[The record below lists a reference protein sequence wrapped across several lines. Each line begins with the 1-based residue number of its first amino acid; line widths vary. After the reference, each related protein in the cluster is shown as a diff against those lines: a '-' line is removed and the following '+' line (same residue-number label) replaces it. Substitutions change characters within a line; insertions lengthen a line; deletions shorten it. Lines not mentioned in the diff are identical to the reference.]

1 MLEFTDGKIIPIDLK
16 DEMKRSYM
24 LYSMSVIVGRAL
36 PDVRDGLKPI
46 HRRILYAMNEI
57 GLTSDKPHRKSAT
70 IVGEVMGKYHPH
82 GDAAIYD
89 ALVRMAQ
96 DFSQRYPLI
105 DGHGNFGSV
114 DGDPP
119 AAMRYTEA
127 RMARI
132 SQKLLADID
141 KDTVDFQPN
150 FDESLKEPV
159 VLPCR
164 FPNLLVNGS
173 SGIAVGMA
181 TNIPPHNLREVID
194 GVIMLID
201 NPDAKVEDLMTVIKG
216 PDFPT
221 AGIIVGKEGIRS
233 AYTTGRGSIR
243 IRAAAQIESLS
254 GGRNRIIVSEI
265 PYQVNKSR
273 LIEHIAEL
281 VRDKKI
287 DGITDLRDESDRE
300 GIRIVIDVRRDANP
314 NVILNQ
320 LYRHTQMQTTFGVIM
335 LVIVNGEPKL
345 LDLKSVISHYIE
357 YQKEIVVRRTR
368 FDLNKAEG
376 RAHILEG
383 LKIALDNLD
392 AVINLIRSSR
402 TPDIAREGL
411 MKSFNLT
418 EKQAQAILDMRLQR
432 LTGLE
437 RRKIEDELKDIMD
450 LIKELKGILADEQK
464 VLQIIKDELSEIK
477 ETFGDDRRTRI
488 TAGSSDFDVEDL
500 IAEEDIAVTLTH
512 QGYIKRMP
520 LNTYKSQR
528 RGGRGIT
535 ATNPKE
541 EDFVEH
547 LFIATT
553 LNYILF
559 FTDKGRVYSLKAY
572 EIPEASRQARGTAI
586 VNLIPLMPDET
597 IRAVIPIR
605 TFAPDKYLLMATRR
619 GIVKKT
625 ALEEFDTK
633 RKTGLLAIR
642 LDPDD
647 DLVSVKR
654 TTGNQEIIIVTAQ
667 GLALRFSEED
677 VRPMG
682 RSARGVIGIRLGDGD
697 TVIGMDVVREDRD
710 LLVVTENGYGK
721 RTPLNQ
727 YRTYASRGGR
737 GVKAI
742 TLTDKTGLAVA
753 IKVLEGD
760 DELMCIS
767 AEGVVIRMDAA
778 DISQQGRGGAG
789 CSSYAPRPRRQ
800 SRFHSTDRD
809 EERWIEPAW
818 G

>member
-368 FDLNKAEG
+368 FDLNKAEE

-411 MKSFNLT
+411 MKNFNLT

-437 RRKIEDELKDIMD
+437 RRKIEDELKDIME

-605 TFAPDKYLLMATRR
+605 TFAPDKYLIMATRH

-654 TTGNQEIIIVTAQ
+654 TTGNQEMIIVTAQ

-742 TLTDKTGLAVA
+742 KLTDKTGLAVA

-778 DISQQGRGGAG
+778 DISQQGRGAQGVRVMRLDPEDKVVSIAQIVTKNG
-789 CSSYAPRPRRQ
+789 
-800 SRFHSTDRD
+800 
-809 EERWIEPAW
+809 

>member
-437 RRKIEDELKDIMD
+437 RRKIEDELKDIMN

-654 TTGNQEIIIVTAQ
+654 TTGNQEMIIVTAQ

-778 DISQQGRGGAG
+778 DISQQGRGAQGVRVMRLDPEDKVVSIAQIVTKNG
-789 CSSYAPRPRRQ
+789 
-800 SRFHSTDRD
+800 
-809 EERWIEPAW
+809 

>member
-1 MLEFTDGKIIPIDLK
+1 LLEFTDGKIIPIDLK

-437 RRKIEDELKDIMD
+437 RRKIEDELKDIME

-778 DISQQGRGGAG
+778 DISQQGRGAQGVRVMRLDPEDKVVSIAQIVTKNG
-789 CSSYAPRPRRQ
+789 
-800 SRFHSTDRD
+800 
-809 EERWIEPAW
+809 

>member
-392 AVINLIRSSR
+392 AVINLIRSSP

-437 RRKIEDELKDIMD
+437 RRKIEDELKDIMN

-464 VLQIIKDELSEIK
+464 VLQIIKEELLEIK

-778 DISQQGRGGAG
+778 DISQQGRGAQGVRVMRLDPEDKVVSIAQIVTKNG
-789 CSSYAPRPRRQ
+789 
-800 SRFHSTDRD
+800 
-809 EERWIEPAW
+809 

>member
-368 FDLNKAEG
+368 FDLNKAEE

-411 MKSFNLT
+411 MKNFNLT

-437 RRKIEDELKDIMD
+437 RRKIEDELKDIME

-464 VLQIIKDELSEIK
+464 VLQIIKEELLEIK

-778 DISQQGRGGAG
+778 DISQQGRGAQGVRVMRLDPEDKVVSIAQIVTKNG
-789 CSSYAPRPRRQ
+789 
-800 SRFHSTDRD
+800 
-809 EERWIEPAW
+809 

>member
-368 FDLNKAEG
+368 FDLNKAEE

-437 RRKIEDELKDIMD
+437 RRKIEDELKDIME

-464 VLQIIKDELSEIK
+464 VLQIIKEELLEIK

-778 DISQQGRGGAG
+778 DISQQGRGAQGVRVMRLDPEDKVVSIAQIVTKNG
-789 CSSYAPRPRRQ
+789 
-800 SRFHSTDRD
+800 
-809 EERWIEPAW
+809 

>member
-1 MLEFTDGKIIPIDLK
+1 LLEFTDGKIIPIDLK

-368 FDLNKAEG
+368 FDLNKAEE

-437 RRKIEDELKDIMD
+437 RRKIEDELKDIMN

-464 VLQIIKDELSEIK
+464 ILQIIKEELLEIK

-654 TTGNQEIIIVTAQ
+654 TTGNQEMIIVTAQ

-742 TLTDKTGLAVA
+742 KLTDKTGLAVA

-778 DISQQGRGGAG
+778 DISQQGRGAQGVRVMRLDPEDKVVSIAQIVTKNG
-789 CSSYAPRPRRQ
+789 
-800 SRFHSTDRD
+800 
-809 EERWIEPAW
+809 

>member
-392 AVINLIRSSR
+392 AVINLIRSSP

-437 RRKIEDELKDIMD
+437 RRKIEDELKDIME

-742 TLTDKTGLAVA
+742 TLTDKTG
-753 IKVLEGD
+753 
-760 DELMCIS
+760 
-767 AEGVVIRMDAA
+767 
-778 DISQQGRGGAG
+778 
-789 CSSYAPRPRRQ
+789 
-800 SRFHSTDRD
+800 
-809 EERWIEPAW
+809 
-818 G
+818 

>member
-1 MLEFTDGKIIPIDLK
+1 MLEFTDGKVIPVDLE

-57 GLTSDKPHRKSAT
+57 GLTSEKPHRKSAT

-96 DFSQRYPLI
+96 DFSQRYILI
-105 DGHGNFGSV
+105 DGHGNFGSI

-127 RMARI
+127 RMAKI

-141 KDTVDFQPN
+141 KDTVNFMPN
-150 FDESLKEPV
+150 FDESLKEPE

-181 TNIPPHNLREVID
+181 TNIPPHNLGEVID
-194 GVIMLID
+194 GTIMLID
-201 NPDAKVEDLMTVIKG
+201 NPDATVEDLMTVIKG

-221 AGIIVGKEGIRS
+221 GALIVGREGIRD
-233 AYTTGRGSIR
+233 AYTTGRGSVR
-243 IRAAAQIESLS
+243 MRARAQIETLS
-254 GGRNRIIVSEI
+254 GGKNRIVVSEI

-273 LIEHIAEL
+273 LIENIAEL

-300 GIRIVIDVRRDANP
+300 GMRIVIDIRRDANP
-314 NVILNQ
+314 HIILNQ
-320 LYRHTQMQTTFGVIM
+320 LYRHTQMQSTFGVIM
-335 LVIVNGEPKL
+335 LVVVNGEPRI
-345 LDLKSVISHYIE
+345 LDLKSTIHYYIE
-357 YQKEIVVRRTR
+357 YQEEVVVRRTK
-368 FDLNKAEG
+368 FDLNKAEE

-392 AVINLIRSSR
+392 AVISLIRASR

-411 MKSFNLT
+411 MKNFNLSQ
-418 EKQAQAILDMRLQR
+418 KQAQAILDMRLQR

-437 RRKIEDELKDIMD
+437 RKKVEDELRDVVK
-450 LIKELKGILADEQK
+450 LIEKLKSILADERK
-464 VLQIIKDELSEIK
+464 VLRIIKDELLEIK
-477 ETFGDDRRTRI
+477 EEFADDRRTKI
-488 TAGSSDFDVEDL
+488 TVGSSEFDVEDL

-512 QGYIKRMP
+512 QGYIKRLP
-520 LNTYKSQR
+520 LNTYRSQR

-535 ATNPKE
+535 GMNTKE

-572 EIPEASRQARGTAI
+572 EVPEASRQARGTAI

-605 TFAPDKYLLMATRR
+605 TFAPDRCLLMGTRH
-619 GIVKKT
+619 GVVKKT
-625 ALEEFDTK
+625 ALPDFDTK
-633 RKTGLLAIR
+633 RKGGLVAIR

-647 DLVSVKR
+647 DLVSVKP
-654 TTGNQEIIIVTAQ
+654 TTGNQDVIIATAQ
-667 GLALRFSEED
+667 GKALRFNERD
-677 VRPMG
+677 VRSMG
-682 RSARGVIGIRLGDGD
+682 RNTRGVRGIDLAKGD
-697 TVIGMDVVREDRD
+697 TVIGMDVVKEDRD
-710 LLVVTENGYGK
+710 FLVVTENGFGK
-721 RTPLNQ
+721 RTPLDQ
-727 YRTYASRGGR
+727 YRTYSRAR
-737 GVKAI
+737 KGVRTI
-742 TLTDKTGLAVA
+742 GLTDKSGLAVA
-753 IKVLEGD
+753 VKVLDGD

-767 AEGVVIRMDAA
+767 AEGIIIRMNVA
-778 DISQQGRGGAG
+778 DIPQQGRAAQGVRVMRLEPGDQVVSIAQVVTRDGG
-789 CSSYAPRPRRQ
+789 
-800 SRFHSTDRD
+800 
-809 EERWIEPAW
+809 
-818 G
+818 

>member
-1 MLEFTDGKIIPIDLK
+1 
-16 DEMKRSYM
+16 
-24 LYSMSVIVGRAL
+24 
-36 PDVRDGLKPI
+36 
-46 HRRILYAMNEI
+46 
-57 GLTSDKPHRKSAT
+57 
-70 IVGEVMGKYHPH
+70 
-82 GDAAIYD
+82 
-89 ALVRMAQ
+89 
-96 DFSQRYPLI
+96 
-105 DGHGNFGSV
+105 
-114 DGDPP
+114 
-119 AAMRYTEA
+119 
-127 RMARI
+127 
-132 SQKLLADID
+132 
-141 KDTVDFQPN
+141 
-150 FDESLKEPV
+150 
-159 VLPCR
+159 
-164 FPNLLVNGS
+164 
-173 SGIAVGMA
+173 
-181 TNIPPHNLREVID
+181 
-194 GVIMLID
+194 
-201 NPDAKVEDLMTVIKG
+201 
-216 PDFPT
+216 
-221 AGIIVGKEGIRS
+221 
-233 AYTTGRGSIR
+233 
-243 IRAAAQIESLS
+243 
-254 GGRNRIIVSEI
+254 
-265 PYQVNKSR
+265 
-273 LIEHIAEL
+273 
-281 VRDKKI
+281 
-287 DGITDLRDESDRE
+287 
-300 GIRIVIDVRRDANP
+300 
-314 NVILNQ
+314 
-320 LYRHTQMQTTFGVIM
+320 MQTTFGVIM

-437 RRKIEDELKDIMD
+437 RRKIEDELKDIMN

-464 VLQIIKDELSEIK
+464 VLQIIKEELLEIK

-654 TTGNQEIIIVTAQ
+654 TTGNQEMIIVTAQ

-778 DISQQGRGGAG
+778 DISQQGRGAQGVRVMRLDPEDKVVSIAQIVTKNG
-789 CSSYAPRPRRQ
+789 
-800 SRFHSTDRD
+800 
-809 EERWIEPAW
+809 

>member
-1 MLEFTDGKIIPIDLK
+1 LLEFTDGKIIPIDLK

-368 FDLNKAEG
+368 FDLNKAEE

-437 RRKIEDELKDIMD
+437 RRKIEDELKDIMN

-464 VLQIIKDELSEIK
+464 VLQIIKEELLEIK

-605 TFAPDKYLLMATRR
+605 TFAPDKYLLMATRH

-778 DISQQGRGGAG
+778 DISQQGRGAQGVRVMRLDPEDKVVSIAQIVTKNG
-789 CSSYAPRPRRQ
+789 
-800 SRFHSTDRD
+800 
-809 EERWIEPAW
+809 

>member
-1 MLEFTDGKIIPIDLK
+1 LLEFTDGKIIPIDLK

-437 RRKIEDELKDIMD
+437 RRKIEDELKDIME

-654 TTGNQEIIIVTAQ
+654 TTGNQEMIIVTAQ

-778 DISQQGRGGAG
+778 DISQQGRGAQGVRVMRLDPEDKVVSIAQIVTKNG
-789 CSSYAPRPRRQ
+789 
-800 SRFHSTDRD
+800 
-809 EERWIEPAW
+809 

>member
-1 MLEFTDGKIIPIDLK
+1 LLEFTDGKIIPIDLK

-368 FDLNKAEG
+368 FDLNKAEE

-437 RRKIEDELKDIMD
+437 RRKIEDELKDIMN

-464 VLQIIKDELSEIK
+464 VLQIIKEELLEIK

-605 TFAPDKYLLMATRR
+605 TFAPDKYLIMATRH

-654 TTGNQEIIIVTAQ
+654 TTGNQEMIIVTAQ

-778 DISQQGRGGAG
+778 DISQQGRGAQGVRVMRLDPEDKVVSIAQIVTKNG
-789 CSSYAPRPRRQ
+789 
-800 SRFHSTDRD
+800 
-809 EERWIEPAW
+809 

>member
-1 MLEFTDGKIIPIDLK
+1 MLEFTDGKVIPIDLE

-46 HRRILYAMNEI
+46 HRRILFAMNEI
-57 GLTSDKPHRKSAT
+57 GLTSEKPHRKSAT

-96 DFSQRYPLI
+96 DFSQRYILI

-127 RMARI
+127 RMAKI

-141 KDTVDFQPN
+141 KDTVDFAPN
-150 FDESLKEPV
+150 FDESLKEPI
-159 VLPCR
+159 VLPSR

-181 TNIPPHNLREVID
+181 TNIPPHNLGEVID
-194 GVIMLID
+194 GTIMLID
-201 NPDAKVEDLMTVIKG
+201 NPDATVEDLMTIIKG

-221 AGIIVGKEGIRS
+221 GALIVGREGIRD
-233 AYTTGRGSIR
+233 AYTTGRGSVR
-243 IRAAAQIESLS
+243 MRARAQIETLS
-254 GGRNRIIVSEI
+254 GGRNRIVVTEI

-273 LIEHIAEL
+273 LIENIAEL

-300 GIRIVIDVRRDANP
+300 GMRIVIDVRRDSNANI
-314 NVILNQ
+314 ILNQ
-320 LYRHTQMQTTFGVIM
+320 LYRHTQMQSTFGVIM
-335 LVIVNGEPKL
+335 LVLVNGEPKI
-345 LDLKSVISHYIE
+345 LDLKDMIHYYIE
-357 YQKEIVVRRTR
+357 HQKEVVVRRTR
-368 FDLNKAEG
+368 FNLNKAEE

-392 AVINLIRSSR
+392 AVISLIRRSR

-411 MKSFNLT
+411 MKNFNLSQ
-418 EKQAQAILDMRLQR
+418 KQAQAILDMRLQR

-437 RRKIEDELKDIMD
+437 RKKIEDELKDVIK
-450 LIKELKGILADEQK
+450 LIEELRGILADERK
-464 VLQIIKDELSEIK
+464 VLHIIKDELLEIK
-477 ETFGDDRRTRI
+477 EEFADGRRTRI
-488 TAGSSDFDVEDL
+488 TVGTSKFDIEDL

-512 QGYIKRMP
+512 QGYIKRLP
-520 LNTYKSQR
+520 LNTYRSQR

-535 ATNPKE
+535 GMNTKE

-553 LNYILF
+553 HNYILF

-572 EIPEASRQARGTAI
+572 EVPEASRQARGTAI
-586 VNLIPLMPDET
+586 VNLIPLLPDET

-605 TFAPDKYLLMATRR
+605 TFAPDRYLLMATRR
-619 GIVKKT
+619 GVVKKT
-625 ALEEFDTK
+625 ALSDFDTK
-633 RKTGLLAIR
+633 RKGGLIAIR
-642 LDPDD
+642 LDAED
-647 DLVSVKR
+647 DLVSVKP
-654 TTGNQEIIIVTAQ
+654 TTGKQEVIIATAQ
-667 GLALRFSEED
+667 GWALRFSEKD
-677 VRPMG
+677 VRSMS
-682 RSARGVIGIRLGDGD
+682 RNARGVIGIRLAKGD
-697 TVIGMDVVREDRD
+697 TVIGMDVVKEDRD
-710 LLVVTENGYGK
+710 FLVVTSNGFGK
-721 RTPLNQ
+721 RTPLDQ
-727 YRTYASRGGR
+727 YRTYSSRAGR
-737 GVKAI
+737 GVRTIK
-742 TLTDKTGLAVA
+742 LTDKSGLAVA
-753 IKVLEGD
+753 VKVLDGD

-767 AEGVVIRMDAA
+767 AEGIVIRMDVA
-778 DISQQGRGGAG
+778 DIPQQGRAAQGVRVMRLEPEDQLVSIAQVVTRNGG
-789 CSSYAPRPRRQ
+789 
-800 SRFHSTDRD
+800 
-809 EERWIEPAW
+809 
-818 G
+818 

>member
-437 RRKIEDELKDIMD
+437 RRKIEDELKDIMN

-464 VLQIIKDELSEIK
+464 VLQIIKEELLEIK

-742 TLTDKTGLAVA
+742 KLTDKTGLAVA

-778 DISQQGRGGAG
+778 DISQQGRGAQGVRVMRLDPEDKVVSIAQIVTKNG
-789 CSSYAPRPRRQ
+789 
-800 SRFHSTDRD
+800 
-809 EERWIEPAW
+809 

>member
-1 MLEFTDGKIIPIDLK
+1 MLEFTDGKVIPVDLE

-57 GLTSDKPHRKSAT
+57 GLTSEKPHRKSAT

-96 DFSQRYPLI
+96 DFSQRYILI
-105 DGHGNFGSV
+105 DGHGNFGSI

-127 RMARI
+127 RMAKI

-141 KDTVDFQPN
+141 KDTVNFMPN
-150 FDESLKEPV
+150 FDESLKEPE

-181 TNIPPHNLREVID
+181 TNIPPHNLGEVID
-194 GVIMLID
+194 GTIMLID
-201 NPDAKVEDLMTVIKG
+201 NPDATVEDLMTVIKG

-221 AGIIVGKEGIRS
+221 GALIVGREGIRD
-233 AYTTGRGSIR
+233 AYTTGRGSVR
-243 IRAAAQIESLS
+243 MRARAQIETLS
-254 GGRNRIIVSEI
+254 GGKNRIVVSEI

-273 LIEHIAEL
+273 LIENIAEL

-300 GIRIVIDVRRDANP
+300 GMRIVIDIRRDANP
-314 NVILNQ
+314 HIILNQ
-320 LYRHTQMQTTFGVIM
+320 LYRHTQMQSTFGVIM
-335 LVIVNGEPKL
+335 LVVVNGEPRI
-345 LDLKSVISHYIE
+345 LDLKSTIHYYIE
-357 YQKEIVVRRTR
+357 YQEEVVVRRTK
-368 FDLNKAEG
+368 FDLNKAEE

-392 AVINLIRSSR
+392 AVISLIRASR

-411 MKSFNLT
+411 MKNFNLSQ
-418 EKQAQAILDMRLQR
+418 KQAQAILDMRLQR

-437 RRKIEDELKDIMD
+437 RKKVEDELRDVVK
-450 LIKELKGILADEQK
+450 LIEKLKSILADERK
-464 VLQIIKDELSEIK
+464 VLRIIKDELLEIK
-477 ETFGDDRRTRI
+477 EEFADDRRTKI
-488 TAGSSDFDVEDL
+488 TVGSSEFDVEDL

-512 QGYIKRMP
+512 QGYIKRLP
-520 LNTYKSQR
+520 LNTYRSQR

-535 ATNPKE
+535 GMNTKE

-572 EIPEASRQARGTAI
+572 EVPEASRQARGTAI

-605 TFAPDKYLLMATRR
+605 TFAPDRCLLMGTRH
-619 GIVKKT
+619 GVVKKT
-625 ALEEFDTK
+625 ALPDFDTK
-633 RKTGLLAIR
+633 RKGGLVAIR

-647 DLVSVKR
+647 DLVSVKP
-654 TTGNQEIIIVTAQ
+654 TTGNQDVIIATAQ
-667 GLALRFSEED
+667 GKALRFNERD
-677 VRPMG
+677 VRSMG
-682 RSARGVIGIRLGDGD
+682 RNTRGVRVIDLAKGD
-697 TVIGMDVVREDRD
+697 TVIGMDVVKEDRD
-710 LLVVTENGYGK
+710 FLVVTENGFGK
-721 RTPLNQ
+721 RTPLDQ
-727 YRTYASRGGR
+727 YRTYSRAR
-737 GVKAI
+737 KGVRTI
-742 TLTDKTGLAVA
+742 GLTDKSGLAVA
-753 IKVLEGD
+753 VKVLDGD

-767 AEGVVIRMDAA
+767 AEGIIIRMDVA
-778 DISQQGRGGAG
+778 DIPQQGRAAQGVRVMRLEPGDQVVSIAQVVTRDGG
-789 CSSYAPRPRRQ
+789 
-800 SRFHSTDRD
+800 
-809 EERWIEPAW
+809 
-818 G
+818 

>member
-1 MLEFTDGKIIPIDLK
+1 LLEFTDGKIIPIDLK

-392 AVINLIRSSR
+392 AVINLIRSSP

-411 MKSFNLT
+411 MKNFNLT

-654 TTGNQEIIIVTAQ
+654 TTGNQEMIIVTAQ

-742 TLTDKTGLAVA
+742 KLTDKTGLAVA

-778 DISQQGRGGAG
+778 DISQQGRGAQGVRVMRLDPEDKVVSIAQIVTKNG
-789 CSSYAPRPRRQ
+789 
-800 SRFHSTDRD
+800 
-809 EERWIEPAW
+809 

>member
-1 MLEFTDGKIIPIDLK
+1 MLELTDGKVVSINLE

-57 GLTSDKPHRKSAT
+57 GLTSEKPHRKSAT

-96 DFSQRYPLI
+96 DFSQRYILI

-127 RMARI
+127 RMAKI
-132 SQKLLADID
+132 AQKLLADID
-141 KDTVDFQPN
+141 KETVDFTPN

-159 VLPCR
+159 VLPSR

-181 TNIPPHNLREVID
+181 TNIPPHNLGEVID
-194 GVIMLID
+194 GTIMLID
-201 NPDAKVEDLMTVIKG
+201 NPDASVEDLMTVIKG

-221 AGIIVGKEGIRS
+221 GALIVGREGIRD
-233 AYTTGRGSIR
+233 AYTTGRGSVR
-243 IRAAAQIESLS
+243 MRARAQIETLS
-254 GGRNRIIVSEI
+254 GGRNRIVVTEI

-273 LIEHIAEL
+273 LIENIAEL

-300 GIRIVIDVRRDANP
+300 GMRIVIDIRRDSNANI
-314 NVILNQ
+314 ILNQ
-320 LYRHTQMQTTFGVIM
+320 LYRHTQLQSTFGVIM
-335 LVIVNGEPKL
+335 LVLVNGEPKI
-345 LDLKSVISHYIE
+345 LDLKSVIHYYIKHQE
-357 YQKEIVVRRTR
+357 EVVVRRTK
-368 FDLNKAEG
+368 FDLNKAEEK
-376 RAHILEG
+376 AHILEG

-392 AVINLIRSSR
+392 AVISLIRGSR

-411 MKSFNLT
+411 MKNFGLSQ
-418 EKQAQAILDMRLQR
+418 KQAQAILDMRLQR

-437 RRKIEDELKDIMD
+437 RQKIEDELEEVLK
-450 LIKELKGILADEQK
+450 LIEKLRGILADEQK
-464 VLQIIKDELSEIK
+464 VLGIIKDELLAIK
-477 ETFGDDRRTRI
+477 EEFADSRRTKI
-488 TAGSSDFDVEDL
+488 TVGSSRFDVEDL
-500 IAEEDIAVTLTH
+500 IAEEDIVVTLTH
-512 QGYIKRMP
+512 QGYIKRLP

-535 ATNPKE
+535 GMNTKE

-553 LNYILF
+553 HNYILF

-572 EIPEASRQARGTAI
+572 EVPEASRQARGTAI

-605 TFAPDKYLLMATRR
+605 TFAPDRYLLMATRH
-619 GIVKKT
+619 GVVKKT
-625 ALEEFDTK
+625 ALSELDTK
-633 RKTGLLAIR
+633 RKGGLIAIR
-642 LDPDD
+642 LDAKD
-647 DLVSVKR
+647 DLVSVKP
-654 TTGNQEIIIVTAQ
+654 TAGNQEVIIATAQ
-667 GLALRFSEED
+667 GKALRFREEN
-677 VRPMG
+677 VRSMG
-682 RSARGVIGIRLGDGD
+682 RNARGVRGISLAKGDI
-697 TVIGMDVVREDRD
+697 VIGMDVVKEDRD
-710 LLVVTENGYGK
+710 FLVVTANGFGK
-721 RTPLNQ
+721 RTPLEQ
-727 YRTYASRGGR
+727 YGTYSRARKGVRTIR
-737 GVKAI
+737 
-742 TLTDKTGLAVA
+742 LTDKSGHAVA
-753 IKVLEGD
+753 VKVLEGD

-767 AEGVVIRMDAA
+767 AEGIVIRMDVA
-778 DISQQGRGGAG
+778 DIPQQGRAAQGV
-789 CSSYAPRPRRQ
+789 RVMR
-800 SRFHSTDRD
+800 
-809 EERWIEPAW
+809 IEPGDQVVSIAQVVTRN
-818 G
+818 GG

>member
-368 FDLNKAEG
+368 FDLNKAEE

-437 RRKIEDELKDIMD
+437 RRKIEDELKDIMN

-605 TFAPDKYLLMATRR
+605 TFAPDKYL
-619 GIVKKT
+619 
-625 ALEEFDTK
+625 
-633 RKTGLLAIR
+633 
-642 LDPDD
+642 
-647 DLVSVKR
+647 
-654 TTGNQEIIIVTAQ
+654 
-667 GLALRFSEED
+667 
-677 VRPMG
+677 
-682 RSARGVIGIRLGDGD
+682 
-697 TVIGMDVVREDRD
+697 
-710 LLVVTENGYGK
+710 
-721 RTPLNQ
+721 
-727 YRTYASRGGR
+727 
-737 GVKAI
+737 
-742 TLTDKTGLAVA
+742 
-753 IKVLEGD
+753 
-760 DELMCIS
+760 
-767 AEGVVIRMDAA
+767 
-778 DISQQGRGGAG
+778 
-789 CSSYAPRPRRQ
+789 
-800 SRFHSTDRD
+800 
-809 EERWIEPAW
+809 
-818 G
+818 

>member
-392 AVINLIRSSR
+392 AVINLIRSSP

-437 RRKIEDELKDIMD
+437 RRKIEDELKDIMN

-742 TLTDKTGLAVA
+742 KLTDKTGLAVA

-778 DISQQGRGGAG
+778 DISQQGRGAQGVRVMRLDPEDKVVSIAQIVTKNG
-789 CSSYAPRPRRQ
+789 
-800 SRFHSTDRD
+800 
-809 EERWIEPAW
+809 

>member
-1 MLEFTDGKIIPIDLK
+1 LLEFTDGKIIPIDLK

-368 FDLNKAEG
+368 FDLNKAEE

-437 RRKIEDELKDIMD
+437 RRKIEDELKDIMN

-464 VLQIIKDELSEIK
+464 ILQIIKEELLEIK

-559 FTDKGRVYSLKAY
+559 FTDKGRVCSLKAY

-654 TTGNQEIIIVTAQ
+654 TTGNQEMIIVTAQ

-742 TLTDKTGLAVA
+742 KLTDKTGLAVA

-778 DISQQGRGGAG
+778 DISQQGRGAQGVRVMRLDPEDKVVSIAQIVTKNG
-789 CSSYAPRPRRQ
+789 
-800 SRFHSTDRD
+800 
-809 EERWIEPAW
+809 

>member
-1 MLEFTDGKIIPIDLK
+1 LLEFTDGKIIPIDLK

-392 AVINLIRSSR
+392 AVINLIRSSP

-437 RRKIEDELKDIMD
+437 RRKIEDELKDIME

-605 TFAPDKYLLMATRR
+605 TFAPDKYLLMATRH

-742 TLTDKTGLAVA
+742 KLTDKTGLAVA

-778 DISQQGRGGAG
+778 DISQQGRGAQGVRVMRLDPEDKVVSIAQIVTKNG
-789 CSSYAPRPRRQ
+789 
-800 SRFHSTDRD
+800 
-809 EERWIEPAW
+809 

>member
-1 MLEFTDGKIIPIDLK
+1 LLEFTDGKVVPIDLE

-57 GLTSDKPHRKSAT
+57 GLTSEKPHRKSAT

-96 DFSQRYPLI
+96 DFSQRYILI

-127 RMARI
+127 RMAKI

-141 KDTVDFQPN
+141 KDTVDFTPN

-159 VLPCR
+159 VLPSR

-181 TNIPPHNLREVID
+181 TNIPPHNLGEVID
-194 GVIMLID
+194 GTIMLID
-201 NPDAKVEDLMTVIKG
+201 NPDATVEDLMTVIKG

-221 AGIIVGKEGIRS
+221 GALIVGREGIRD
-233 AYTTGRGSIR
+233 AYTTGRGSVR
-243 IRAAAQIESLS
+243 MRARAQIETLS
-254 GGRNRIIVSEI
+254 GGRNRIVVTEI

-273 LIEHIAEL
+273 LIENIAEL

-300 GIRIVIDVRRDANP
+300 GMRIVIDVRRDSNANI
-314 NVILNQ
+314 ILNQ
-320 LYRHTQMQTTFGVIM
+320 LYRHTQMQSTFGVIM
-335 LVIVNGEPKL
+335 LVLVNGEPKI
-345 LDLKSVISHYIE
+345 LDLKSMIHYYVE
-357 YQKEIVVRRTR
+357 HQEEVVVRRTR
-368 FDLNKAEG
+368 FDLNKAEE

-392 AVINLIRSSR
+392 AVISLIRRSR

-411 MKSFNLT
+411 MKNFNLSQ
-418 EKQAQAILDMRLQR
+418 KQAQAILDMRLQR

-437 RRKIEDELKDIMD
+437 RKKVEDELKDVIK
-450 LIKELKGILADEQK
+450 LIEKLRGILADERK
-464 VLQIIKDELSEIK
+464 VLRIIKDELLEIK
-477 ETFGDDRRTRI
+477 EGFADGRRTKI
-488 TAGSSDFDVEDL
+488 TVGTSTFDIEDL

-512 QGYIKRMP
+512 QGYIKRLP
-520 LNTYKSQR
+520 LNTYRSQR

-535 ATNPKE
+535 GMNTKE

-553 LNYILF
+553 HNYILF

-572 EIPEASRQARGTAI
+572 EVPEASRQARGTAI
-586 VNLIPLMPDET
+586 VNLIPLLPDET

-605 TFAPDKYLLMATRR
+605 TFAPDRYLLMATRR
-619 GIVKKT
+619 GVVKKT
-625 ALEEFDTK
+625 ALSDFDTK
-633 RKTGLLAIR
+633 RKGGLIAIR
-642 LDPDD
+642 LDPED
-647 DLVSVKR
+647 DLVSVKP
-654 TTGNQEIIIVTAQ
+654 TTGKQQVIIATAQ
-667 GLALRFSEED
+667 GKALRFNEEG
-677 VRPMG
+677 VRSMG
-682 RSARGVIGIRLGDGD
+682 RSARGVRGIDLAKGD
-697 TVIGMDVVREDRD
+697 TVIGMDVVKEDRD
-710 LLVVTENGYGK
+710 FLVVTSNGFGK
-721 RTPLNQ
+721 RTPLDQ
-727 YRTYASRGGR
+727 YRTYSRAR
-737 GVKAI
+737 KGVRTI
-742 TLTDKTGLAVA
+742 GLTDKSGHAVA
-753 IKVLEGD
+753 VKVLDGD

-767 AEGVVIRMDAA
+767 AEGIVIRMDVA
-778 DISQQGRGGAG
+778 DIPQQGRAAQGVRVMRLEPEDQVVSIAQVITRNGG
-789 CSSYAPRPRRQ
+789 
-800 SRFHSTDRD
+800 
-809 EERWIEPAW
+809 
-818 G
+818 

>member
-368 FDLNKAEG
+368 FDLNKAEE

-411 MKSFNLT
+411 MKNFNLT

-437 RRKIEDELKDIMD
+437 RRKIEDELKDIME

-778 DISQQGRGGAG
+778 DISQQGRGAQGVRVMRLDPEDKVVSIAQIVTKNG
-789 CSSYAPRPRRQ
+789 
-800 SRFHSTDRD
+800 
-809 EERWIEPAW
+809 

>member
-368 FDLNKAEG
+368 FDLNKAEE

-411 MKSFNLT
+411 MKNFNLT

-437 RRKIEDELKDIMD
+437 RRKIEDELKDIMN

-464 VLQIIKDELSEIK
+464 VLQIIKEELLEIK

-778 DISQQGRGGAG
+778 DISQQGRGAQGVRVMRLDPEDKVVSIAQIVTKNG
-789 CSSYAPRPRRQ
+789 
-800 SRFHSTDRD
+800 
-809 EERWIEPAW
+809 

>member
-411 MKSFNLT
+411 MKNFNLT

-437 RRKIEDELKDIMD
+437 RRKIEDELKDIMN

-464 VLQIIKDELSEIK
+464 VLQIIKEELLEIK

-778 DISQQGRGGAG
+778 DISQQGRGAQGVRVMRLDPEDKVVSIAQIVTKNG
-789 CSSYAPRPRRQ
+789 
-800 SRFHSTDRD
+800 
-809 EERWIEPAW
+809 

>member
-411 MKSFNLT
+411 MKNFNLT

-437 RRKIEDELKDIMD
+437 RRKIEDELKDIME

-742 TLTDKTGLAVA
+742 KLTDKTGLAVA

-778 DISQQGRGGAG
+778 DISQQGRGAQGVRVMRLDPEDKVVSIAQIVTKNG
-789 CSSYAPRPRRQ
+789 
-800 SRFHSTDRD
+800 
-809 EERWIEPAW
+809 

>member
-1 MLEFTDGKIIPIDLK
+1 LLEFTDGKIIPIDLK

-368 FDLNKAEG
+368 FDLNKAEE

-392 AVINLIRSSR
+392 AVINLIRSSP

-411 MKSFNLT
+411 MKNFNLT

-437 RRKIEDELKDIMD
+437 RRKIEDELKDIME

-605 TFAPDKYLLMATRR
+605 TFAPDKYLLMATRH

-778 DISQQGRGGAG
+778 DISQQGRGAQGVRVMRLDPEDKVVSIAQIVTKNG
-789 CSSYAPRPRRQ
+789 
-800 SRFHSTDRD
+800 
-809 EERWIEPAW
+809 

>member
-1 MLEFTDGKIIPIDLK
+1 LLEFTDGKIIPIDLK

-368 FDLNKAEG
+368 FDLNKAEE

-411 MKSFNLT
+411 MKNFNLT

-437 RRKIEDELKDIMD
+437 RRKIEDELKDIMN

-464 VLQIIKDELSEIK
+464 VLQIIKEELLEIK

-778 DISQQGRGGAG
+778 DISQQGRGAQGVRVMRLDPEDKVVSIAQIVTKNG
-789 CSSYAPRPRRQ
+789 
-800 SRFHSTDRD
+800 
-809 EERWIEPAW
+809 

>member
-1 MLEFTDGKIIPIDLK
+1 LLEFTDGKIIPIDLK

-368 FDLNKAEG
+368 FDLNKAEE

-437 RRKIEDELKDIMD
+437 RRKIEDELKDIMN

-464 VLQIIKDELSEIK
+464 VLQIIKEELLEIK

-778 DISQQGRGGAG
+778 DISQQGRGAQGVRVMRLDPEDKVVSIAQIVTKNG
-789 CSSYAPRPRRQ
+789 
-800 SRFHSTDRD
+800 
-809 EERWIEPAW
+809 

>member
-437 RRKIEDELKDIMD
+437 RRKIEDELKDIMN

-464 VLQIIKDELSEIK
+464 VLQIIKEELLEIK

-605 TFAPDKYLLMATRR
+605 TFAPDKYLIMATRH

-654 TTGNQEIIIVTAQ
+654 TTGNQEMIIVTAQ

-742 TLTDKTGLAVA
+742 KLTDKTGLAVA

-778 DISQQGRGGAG
+778 DISQQGRGAQGVRVMRLDPEDKVVSIAQIVTKNG
-789 CSSYAPRPRRQ
+789 
-800 SRFHSTDRD
+800 
-809 EERWIEPAW
+809 

>member
-392 AVINLIRSSR
+392 AVINLIRSSP

-411 MKSFNLT
+411 MKNFNLT

-437 RRKIEDELKDIMD
+437 RRKIEDELKDIMN

-464 VLQIIKDELSEIK
+464 VLQIIKEELLEIK

-742 TLTDKTGLAVA
+742 KLTDKTGLAVA

-778 DISQQGRGGAG
+778 DISQQGRGAQGVRVMRLDPEDKVVSIAQIVTKNG
-789 CSSYAPRPRRQ
+789 
-800 SRFHSTDRD
+800 
-809 EERWIEPAW
+809 